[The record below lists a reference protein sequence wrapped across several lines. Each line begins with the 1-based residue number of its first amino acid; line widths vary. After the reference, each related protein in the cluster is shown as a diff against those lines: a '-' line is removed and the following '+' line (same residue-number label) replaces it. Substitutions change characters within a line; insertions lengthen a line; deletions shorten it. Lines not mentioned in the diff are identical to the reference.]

1 MSEGPERGWR
11 EALDAIP
18 QIVWTAGP
26 AGEVDW
32 FNARWYAYTA
42 MTPAVL
48 PAGGLF
54 DAVHRDDAATVRESF
69 ARAVAAGKPLETEYR
84 LRAGDG
90 SYRWHLGT
98 ARPLRGADGAIV
110 RWIGV
115 SSDVDTSRRAAEGMA
130 FLADA
135 SEALGNARDL
145 DAALNALAKLV
156 VPFIADWC
164 SVYLV
169 REGELAPHT
178 IHHRDPVKRA
188 FVWDMMRRYPP
199 RPEDSAVLRTG
210 EPLYI
215 PLVTRDDLISAAVD
229 DRHRAEI
236 DTLDVGSLLAVPLA
250 ARGRALGI
258 MQLMRERGRDTF
270 TSGDRDL
277 AVLLAQRAA
286 VALDNARIA
295 ERESRIA
302 RTFQEAALPRAL
314 PRIEGLRLDVVYVPS
329 ERDAGIGG
337 DWYDAFELR
346 DGKLVVS
353 IGDVAGKGVDAA
365 VLMSSLRQAM
375 RVAAYQGLDPA
386 AILAATDEALVNERP
401 DRIATAFVGVLDP
414 ASWTLAYASAG
425 HPPALLR
432 SPGGALVALGTGGP
446 PLGMGAPHTT
456 VRTVTAIPPGSVLV
470 IHTDGLTESTQ
481 DVIEGERRLGDVL
494 RDDAVVYAANP
505 ARFVRDA
512 VLREAARDDVAILVI
527 GFGRDAH
534 WSFDAEDAMAAHGAR
549 SSFIDFLRAG
559 GDEGDFASAEMIF
572 GELIGNVV
580 RYAPGPIDVGLEW
593 NGERP
598 VLHVLD
604 RGPSFDLAAALPDDI
619 LSETGRGLFIVDALG
634 DGLRA
639 DAVPGRG
646 NHIRVGLPVRRKL
659 R

>member
-1 MSEGPERGWR
+1 VSDEPARGWR
-11 EALDAIP
+11 ETLDAIP
-18 QIVWTAGP
+18 QIVWTADANGRP
-26 AGEVDW
+26 DW
-32 FNARWYAYTA
+32 FNARWYAYTGQS
-42 MTPAVL
+42 PADARTERHL
-48 PAGGLF
+48 E
-54 DAVHRDDAATVRESF
+54 AVHRDDLAT
-69 ARAVAAGKPLETEYR
+69 ARAAYARAIASGEPLTSEYR
-84 LRAGDG
+84 LRAADG
-90 SYRWHLGT
+90 SYRWHQGT
-98 ARPLRGADGAIV
+98 ARPLRDADGRIE

-115 SSDVDTSRRAAEGMA
+115 STDVDARRRAADGMA

-145 DAALNALAKLV
+145 VAALQALAKLV
-156 VPFIADWC
+156 VPTLADWC

-169 REGELAPHT
+169 RDGELQPHT

-188 FVWDMMRRYPP
+188 FLWDLLRRYPP
-199 RPEDSAVLRTG
+199 RPQNSEVLRTG

-215 PLVTRDDLISAAVD
+215 PFVSLSDLDDSAVD
-229 DRHRAEI
+229 ERHRAEMAS
-236 DTLDVGSLLAVPLA
+236 LDFASLLAVPLA
-250 ARGRALGI
+250 ARGNPLGI
-258 MQLMRERGRDTF
+258 MQLIREAHRDPF
-270 TSGDRDL
+270 SPGDRDL

-295 ERESRIA
+295 ERERRIA

-365 VLMSSLRQAM
+365 VLMSSLRQAI
-375 RVAAYQGLDPA
+375 RVAAYQGLDAA
-386 AILAATDEALVNERP
+386 AILAATDEALANERP
-401 DRIATAFVGVLDP
+401 DRIATAFVGILDP
-414 ASWTLAYASAG
+414 GSWTLAYASAG

-432 SPGGALVALGTGGP
+432 SPGGALMSLATGGP
-446 PLGMGAPHTT
+446 PLGLRSPNGV

-470 IHTDGLTESTQ
+470 IHTDGLTEATL
-481 DVIEGERRLGDVL
+481 DVIEGERRLTEVL
-494 RDDAVVYAANP
+494 RDDGVVYAANP

-512 VLREAARDDVAILVI
+512 VLRETARDDVAILVV

-534 WSFDAEDAMAAHGAR
+534 WAFDAEDAMAAHGAR
-549 SSFIDFLRAG
+549 SSFVAYLRAG
-559 GDEGDFASAEMIF
+559 ADEGDFASAEMIF

-593 NGERP
+593 NGEQP

-604 RGPSFDLAAALPDDI
+604 RGPSFDLAAALPEDI
-619 LSETGRGLFIVDALG
+619 LCENGRGLFIVDALG
-634 DGLRA
+634 EGLRA
-639 DAVPGRG
+639 DAIPGRG
-646 NHIRVGLPVRRKL
+646 NHIRVGLPVRRKP